1 MLISLLLIII
11 LLACSALVSSA
22 EVAYFSLST
31 TDMQE
36 LENNKGRT
44 SKLALQLLEL
54 PKKLLATILI
64 ANNFVNVSIII
75 LSTFLTKNLID
86 AEAYPF
92 LFGFVEL
99 VVVTFLLLLIGEV
112 IPKVYATKYALKTTT
127 LMAYPLKTLRGVFSP
142 LSSLLISSTSFI
154 DKRIKKKNTGISADD
169 LSNALE
175 LTAADATLNDEQKLL
190 KGVVKF
196 GRTSVRQVMTP
207 RTNVKAFA
215 DNLGFKEILEKAT
228 SLGFSRIP
236 IYKESLDHVHGV
248 LYLKDLLPY
257 LDQQNDFK
265 WLTLLRKPFFVPENK
280 MINSLLQ
287 EFQEKKIHLAVVVD
301 EYGGTSGV
309 VSLEDVIEEIV
320 GEIIDENDD
329 DEIIYSK
336 LDDQNFIFEGKTAL
350 NDIYRILDIDD
361 EEFEKSKGE
370 SDSIAG
376 FIIELHGKIPKKNER
391 INFNDYTFTIES
403 ADKKRI
409 NRIKVTIK
417 KTSNNNPELSKS
429 K

>member
-142 LSSLLISSTSFI
+142 LSSLLISSTVNLQLEFSIIFI
-154 DKRIKKKNTGISADD
+154 PS
-169 LSNALE
+169 
-175 LTAADATLNDEQKLL
+175 
-190 KGVVKF
+190 
-196 GRTSVRQVMTP
+196 
-207 RTNVKAFA
+207 
-215 DNLGFKEILEKAT
+215 GFCSIIL
-228 SLGFSRIP
+228 
-236 IYKESLDHVHGV
+236 
-248 LYLKDLLPY
+248 
-257 LDQQNDFK
+257 
-265 WLTLLRKPFFVPENK
+265 
-280 MINSLLQ
+280 
-287 EFQEKKIHLAVVVD
+287 
-301 EYGGTSGV
+301 
-309 VSLEDVIEEIV
+309 
-320 GEIIDENDD
+320 
-329 DEIIYSK
+329 IIY
-336 LDDQNFIFEGKTAL
+336 FFEHYTPV
-350 NDIYRILDIDD
+350 RT
-361 EEFEKSKGE
+361 
-370 SDSIAG
+370 
-376 FIIELHGKIPKKNER
+376 LHTFFCLKK
-391 INFNDYTFTIES
+391 
-403 ADKKRI
+403 
-409 NRIKVTIK
+409 V
-417 KTSNNNPELSKS
+417 
-429 K
+429 